1 MTADD
6 RARHRLQVAGLPPAG
21 EEKTGYVRAAFDAIA
36 RGYDLMNLIMTAGL
50 VRYWRRAFA
59 RVTGLQPGGRA
70 LDVCCGTGELAFI
83 MAEQVRPRW
92 AGPSP
97 TTTEEGK
104 GQVVGVDFSPR
115 MLARAQ
121 EKASRRGIAI
131 SLMLADA
138 LSLPFPEDCFDCA
151 SIGFAL
157 RNVNDIAACLRE
169 MVRVV
174 KPGGRVVSLE
184 ICHPVSLWVK
194 IWFYPYFRGLVPA
207 LGWLAERLQGTGR
220 SHGTP
225 RPQGAAQPQDAAQ
238 PLRGLR
244 PYAYL
249 PRSLAYLPG
258 VRELA
263 ETMEQAGLQEVR
275 WWILPPGVVALH
287 WGVKPW

>member
-1 MTADD
+1 MTPDD
-6 RARHRLQVAGLPPAG
+6 RARHRIYVAGLPPTG
-21 EEKTGYVRAAFDAIA
+21 EEKAGYVRVAFDAIA

-92 AGPSP
+92 TGPSP

-104 GQVVGVDFSPR
+104 GQVVGVDFSSR

-121 EKASRRGIAI
+121 EKASRRGKAI
-131 SLMLADA
+131 SLILADA

-207 LGWLAERLQGTGR
+207 LGGVAERLQGT
-220 SHGTP
+220 P
-225 RPQGAAQPQDAAQ
+225 CPQGAAQ

-275 WWILPPGVVALH
+275 WRILPPGVVALH
-287 WGVKPW
+287 WGVKPS